1 MGGGVKEII
10 KGTEKRNV
18 GSELKKIK
26 KEGREGRGVK

>member
-18 GSELKKIK
+18 GSELKNIK
-26 KEGREGRGVK
+26 KEKKGGE